1 MIRPPGQSP
10 EVVAVIEVMGSQ
22 ARTEILRML
31 SIDGPLTTSE
41 IARRL
46 QIEHP
51 RGAHRHLVDLR
62 DAGFVQSESIDG
74 RGTIRW
80 SVVPEELPRAAQ
92 RWLDY
97 ASGAAEPQG

>member
-1 MIRPPGQSP
+1 M
-10 EVVAVIEVMGSQ
+10 IEVMGSQ

-46 QIEHP
+46 DIGHP
-51 RGAHRHLVDLR
+51 RGAHRHLVELS
-62 DAGFVQSESIDG
+62 DAGFVRSESIDG

-92 RWLDY
+92 RWLAY
-97 ASGAAEPQG
+97 ASGDGERQS